1 MSDEEEL
8 EPYLKQMQHWTTL
21 DPVQQYKEAQASFNE
36 VFEANREADTRR
48 YISAHEGVGR
58 KPLSRA

>member
-1 MSDEEEL
+1 
-8 EPYLKQMQHWTTL
+8 MQHWTTL
-21 DPVQQYKEAQASFNE
+21 DPVQQYKEAQVSFNE